1 MAACKDAQWG
11 EKNFPLICN
20 NRYSVTYTED
30 NGTPEGNTVTKTL
43 TFAGLTETKTRV
55 GGLIDTLT
63 MTYWHD
69 TDGKD
74 GNEISINPVHID
86 NIVNYTTGGRRT
98 RRKTKRNRRTR
109 SRK

>member
-1 MAACKDAQWG
+1 MAACKYAEWG
-11 EKNFPLICN
+11 EKNFRLICN

-30 NGTPEGNTVTKTL
+30 DGTPEGNTVTKPL

-55 GGLIDTLT
+55 GGLIDTSS

-69 TDGKD
+69 KD
-74 GNEISINPVHID
+74 DNVVISINPVHID
-86 NIVNYTTGGRRT
+86 NIVDYTTGGRRT